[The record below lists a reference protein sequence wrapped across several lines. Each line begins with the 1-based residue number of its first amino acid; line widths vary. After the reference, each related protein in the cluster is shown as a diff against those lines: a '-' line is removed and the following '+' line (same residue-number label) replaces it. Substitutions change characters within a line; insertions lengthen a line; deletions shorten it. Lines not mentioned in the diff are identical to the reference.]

1 MSYRPDPDD
10 NTKMSPKGLP
20 KKAFGNATTPAKEVI
35 QERPTSIVINPTADA
50 TFAFCYETTASF
62 GKAIGLGHENWITGS
77 NIMADGGS
85 LSLPIQPV
93 AWRRTD
99 AAGVTGDITFI
110 YRGGL

>member
-20 KKAFGNATTPAKEVI
+20 KKVFANANTPAKEVI
-35 QERPTSIVINPTADA
+35 QERPASIVINLA
-50 TFAFCYETTASF
+50 TGSFAFCYETTASF

-77 NIMADGGS
+77 NVMAAGGPFA
-85 LSLPIQPV
+85 LPIQPV

-99 AAGVTGDITFI
+99 ATGNTGDVTFV
-110 YRGGL
+110 YRGGI